1 MLRQDCKIN
10 TVVTFSTVTGLEK
23 SLCFSMFPD
32 TEAKRDHILRDQ
44 IVYLIFPSN
53 MDKQSRSIIAS
64 VALYSK

>member
-1 MLRQDCKIN
+1 
-10 TVVTFSTVTGLEK
+10 
-23 SLCFSMFPD
+23 MFPD